1 MKKLE
6 HILAENMHR
15 FATKNLHEQ
24 NLENK
29 LDPEADQKV
38 LDRMYKRI
46 FDYYSYIKPKRID
59 MSEFENDIRDLVS
72 IYKDKGISGTS
83 EYQYQFY
90 ELYPI
95 SKTRSDWKGIQSRLT
110 SSLVDVLNLTRAIEQ
125 GDTSS
130 YLYRQSKK

>member
-72 IYKDKGISGTS
+72 IYKDKSISGTS

-90 ELYPI
+90 ELY
-95 SKTRSDWKGIQSRLT
+95 TRMLH
-110 SSLVDVLNLTRAIEQ
+110 
-125 GDTSS
+125 
-130 YLYRQSKK
+130 KKDYEINPN